1 MRIQA
6 DSSDD
11 EPEEEKKEETKA
23 SGVDVNTDM
32 NADINFEEERK
43 GDDDYGNGAAAG
55 GVGPYIGE
63 E

>member
-6 DSSDD
+6 DSSDE

-43 GDDDYGNGAAAG
+43 GDDDDRGNGVAD

-63 E
+63 